1 MANSPQPDWT
11 TGPAKL
17 VAVIV
22 LGSASIAGLAWS
34 MLTRPPAG
42 AGAGTSLAAPNAAL
56 PGAPSAQQSASAA
69 AAFPPVTAH
78 SITRLIDLNTA
89 TAPELELLP
98 GIGPALAQRI
108 IADRDARGRFRSLND
123 LDRVSGI
130 GPRTIERLR
139 DKVKVE

>member
-1 MANSPQPDWT
+1 VPNSPQPDWT
-11 TGPAKL
+11 RGPAKL

-22 LGSASIAGLAWS
+22 LGSASVAGLAWS

-42 AGAGTSLAAPNAAL
+42 ANTGAPLSASEPDVPPPSPMQTAASPAAPL
-56 PGAPSAQQSASAA
+56 PATSVSL
-69 AAFPPVTAH
+69 
-78 SITRLIDLNTA
+78 TRLIDLNTA

-108 IADRDARGRFRSLND
+108 IADRDSRGRFRSLND